1 MGKPSIFSR
10 NYEEQMR
17 RRRINIIL
25 ILLIV
30 IFASFFYIQY
40 KLDKKG
46 IKLINFKINTNK
58 KTEQPIKSTQSE
70 KKENK
75 NTNSQ
80 TQQNNKEQLKQV
92 TKEYVYTSP
101 TQKNFKIKYME
112 ENNQK
117 KFIGVEVE
125 GLIVDFDISLDGK
138 KIVFDDK
145 ENQSIILYNIDGSNQ
160 DITIQKYVTRTS
172 GFVFDKQKILL
183 QKKDFI
189 WSIKPHFT
197 SDDKVVFLTRI
208 PYYGTKRGLFLWYSN
223 YNGINFSNLGEL
235 AINPD
240 DIRYEGFDEKGA
252 LLINS
257 SGKVYR
263 LEKGSFRIK

>member
-25 ILLIV
+25 IVLIIV
-30 IFASFFYIQY
+30 FASFFYLQY

-46 IKLINFKINTNK
+46 IKLINIKINSNK
-58 KTEQPIKSTQSE
+58 KIEQPIKNTQNQNREDKSA
-70 KKENK
+70 
-75 NTNSQ
+75 NTQ
-80 TQQNNKEQLKQV
+80 TQQNNNDKPKIE

-101 TQKNFKIKYME
+101 TQKIFKIKFND

-117 KFIGVEVE
+117 KFVGVEAE
-125 GLIVDFDISLDGK
+125 GLQVDFDISQDGT

-145 ENQSIILYNIDGSNQ
+145 ENQNIIVYNIDGSKQ
-160 DITIQKYVTRTS
+160 DVTIQKYVTRTS
-172 GFVFDKQKILL
+172 GFVFEKQKILSH
-183 QKKDFI
+183 KKDFI

-197 SDDKVVFLTRI
+197 SDDKIVFLTRI
-208 PYYGTKRGLFLWYSN
+208 PYYGSKRGLFLWYSN
-223 YNGINFSNLGEL
+223 YNGMNFVNLGEL
-235 AINPD
+235 AMTPE
-240 DIRYEGFDEKGA
+240 DIKYEGFDEKGA

-257 SGKVYR
+257 QGKVYK

>member
-25 ILLIV
+25 IVLIIV
-30 IFASFFYIQY
+30 FASFFYLQY

-46 IKLINFKINTNK
+46 IKLINFKINLNK
-58 KTEQPIKSTQSE
+58 KSEQPIKST
-70 KKENK
+70 KKEKVEEK
-75 NTNSQ
+75 NTNTQ
-80 TQQNNKEQLKQV
+80 TQQNNNEQKKQE

-101 TQKNFKIKYME
+101 TQKIFKIKYKDE
-112 ENNQK
+112 SGQK
-117 KFIGVEVE
+117 QFIGVEVE
-125 GLIVDFDISLDGK
+125 DLQVDFDISKDRT

-145 ENQSIILYNIDGSNQ
+145 ENQNIIVYNIDGSNQ
-160 DITIQKYVTRTS
+160 DITIRKYVTRTS
-172 GFVFDKQKILL
+172 GFVFNKQKILS

-197 SDDKVVFLTRI
+197 MDDKIVFLTRI
-208 PYYGTKRGLFLWYSN
+208 PYYGSKRGLFLWYTN
-223 YNGINFSNLGEL
+223 YNGTNFVNLGEL
-235 AINPD
+235 AMTTE
-240 DIRYEGFDEKGA
+240 DIKYEGFDENGA

-257 SGKVYR
+257 EGKVYR
-263 LEKGSFRIK
+263 LEKGSFRLK